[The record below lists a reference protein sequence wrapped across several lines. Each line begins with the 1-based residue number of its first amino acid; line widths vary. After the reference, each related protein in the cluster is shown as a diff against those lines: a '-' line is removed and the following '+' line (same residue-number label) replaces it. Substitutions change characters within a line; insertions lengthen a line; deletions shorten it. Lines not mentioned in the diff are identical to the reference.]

1 MPPSLSSIS
10 LACFTAKGPS
20 VQSIALAATK
30 SGATSAD
37 MQQLAG
43 LGNSGRS
50 SEHIASQMVSK
61 YCQSD
66 TISLPKPYFA
76 ELPVAVRTSDEWVLA
91 NKSVALYLPHEWLS
105 WLEGQEQVAGWT
117 GLHDFWAG
125 QSNDDPK
132 LDCSPISEEPR

>member
-1 MPPSLSSIS
+1 
-10 LACFTAKGPS
+10 
-20 VQSIALAATK
+20 
-30 SGATSAD
+30 
-37 MQQLAG
+37 
-43 LGNSGRS
+43 
-50 SEHIASQMVSK
+50 MVSK

-66 TISLPKPYFA
+66 TISLPEPYFA